1 MQYIPVVL
9 RSALIIALFWGI
21 LAGVTKS
28 AEFSLTDQTLQ
39 AIEDCISRTPSQWPD
54 EWKQEYIETIRKAI
68 ELQQVRENARK
79 ELPKVGRELA
89 PLLTTTRQEAIFL
102 IMGYID

>member
-1 MQYIPVVL
+1 MPDKYHAL
-9 RSALIIALFWGI
+9 RSTALIIALFWGI

-28 AEFSLTDQTLQ
+28 DEFSLTDQTFQ

-54 EWKQEYIETIRKAI
+54 EWKREYIETIRKAI

-89 PLLTTTRQEAIFL
+89 PLLTTRQEAIFL